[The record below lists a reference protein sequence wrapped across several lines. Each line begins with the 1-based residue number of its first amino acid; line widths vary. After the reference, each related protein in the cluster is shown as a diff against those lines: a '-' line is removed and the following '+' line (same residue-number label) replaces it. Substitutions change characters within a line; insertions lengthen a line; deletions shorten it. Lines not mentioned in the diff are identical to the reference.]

1 MTAPLCSAGAGPF
14 EGRRNPETGAT
25 GGVNPQFF
33 FILIMEYIERGREL
47 IKDIIARGPIAFFE
61 RIFGRE
67 ARILFLGID
76 NAGKTTLLL
85 RLKTDNVHTVG
96 PTLSVREETL
106 QIGNMKVTIS
116 DLGGHETA
124 RLGWS
129 TYFVQSQG
137 IVFMIDVTDEK
148 RYPLVK
154 ETYHQLLRTIEKAN
168 KTTLP
173 IAVLFNKTDRWQKY
187 WEMKHPGEAAPVL
200 DQGYLN
206 YLCQILEITV
216 GEGENGVRVS
226 ANYCSVVTDS
236 VSVTNKGFMLAFR
249 WLDMMI
255 RNTK

>member
-1 MTAPLCSAGAGPF
+1 
-14 EGRRNPETGAT
+14 
-25 GGVNPQFF
+25 
-33 FILIMEYIERGREL
+33 MEYLERGKQL
-47 IKDIIARGPIAFFE
+47 LHDIIQRGPMAFFE
-61 RIFGRE
+61 TIFGRQTKV
-67 ARILFLGID
+67 LFLGID

-85 RLKTDNVHTVG
+85 RLKTDSIHTVA

-137 IVFMIDVTDEK
+137 IIFMVDITDEE

-154 ETYHQLLRTIEKAN
+154 ETYHKLLHTIEKADR
-168 KTTLP
+168 TGLP
-173 IAVLFNKTDRWQKY
+173 IAVLFNKTDVWQKY

-200 DQGYLN
+200 DEGYLN
-206 YLCQILEITV
+206 YLCQMLDIVT
-216 GEGENGVRVS
+216 GDGENGRRIS

-236 VSVTNKGFMLAFR
+236 ISTTNKGFMVAFK
-249 WLDMMI
+249 WLDLMV
-255 RNTK
+255 RSAK